1 MTVAHVA
8 VSGPS
13 TPRVGLASGL
23 VIALLL
29 GLAVP
34 TFAQVR
40 IPTSWD
46 RNGDQLTAGYRV
58 YVGTAPGQPQ
68 MVIDTGQATN
78 TVLTLSVGA
87 TYYMAVR
94 AYTVHGTVGPAS
106 DESII
111 DLAAAPG
118 DPRAMG
124 AIVHGSTAVLSWA
137 PPETGGAPLHYL
149 LSVGTAPGAANLLND
164 FPVGNVLAISGN
176 VPPGVYYARVRGVNL
191 VGGGPRSSEV
201 RFAVTP
207 PPRPFSP
214 VELSVEWSG
223 TRATLTWARP
233 PDAWGAE
240 VPQYYV
246 LEAGTAP
253 GLSNIGSFSVGNTTS
268 YVVDVPP
275 GTYYVRL
282 VGMGAGGRSEPSN
295 EIVLRGRGAPGPAQA
310 LTGSFSGGVVTLMW
324 APPAGEPG
332 QASSYVVEAGS
343 APGLS
348 NLAVVNVGN
357 VTVFRAAVPAGVYYV
372 RVRSA
377 NSRGLG
383 APSNEV
389 IIRP

>member
-1 MTVAHVA
+1 MSVEHVA
-8 VSGPS
+8 ESGPPR
-13 TPRVGLASGL
+13 PRVGLALGL
-23 VIALLL
+23 VVAFLFT
-29 GLAVP
+29 LAAPV
-34 TFAQVR
+34 FAQVR

-58 YVGTAPGQPQ
+58 YLGTAPGEPQ
-68 MVIDTGQATN
+68 TVIDTGQATN

-94 AYTVHGTVGPAS
+94 AYTAHGTLGPAS

-118 DPRAMG
+118 DPRDMG
-124 AIVHGSTAVLSWA
+124 ALVHGSTAVLSWS
-137 PPETGGAPLHYL
+137 PPETGGAPLNYL
-149 LSVGTAPGAANLLND
+149 LSVGTVPGAANLLND
-164 FPVGNVLAISGN
+164 FPVGNVLALSGN

-201 RFAVTP
+201 RFVVGPA
-207 PPRPFSP
+207 PRPFSP
-214 VELSVEWSG
+214 VELSAEWSG
-223 TRATLTWARP
+223 TLVNLTWARP

-240 VPQYYV
+240 IPQYYV

-268 YVVDVPP
+268 FVIDVPP

-282 VGMGAGGRSEPSN
+282 VGIGAGGRSAPSN
-295 EIVLRGRGAPGPAQA
+295 EIVLRGRSAPGPAQS
-310 LTGSFSGGVVTLMW
+310 LSGSFSSGVVTLMW
-324 APPAGEPG
+324 APPAGDPG
-332 QASSYVVEAGS
+332 QASSYVLEAGS

-357 VTVFRAAVPAGVYYV
+357 VTAFRAAVPAGVYYV
-372 RVRSA
+372 RVRAA